1 MKKNPQILK
10 KEICEILKRVA
21 PQITKQT
28 LREIQNGK
36 SITDLKVID
45 SLNLVALLCEL
56 ELVFGVKLE
65 PEDVSIEKFETLEKI
80 IKILQAK
87 TS

>member
-1 MKKNPQILK
+1 MKTNPQNFK
-10 KEICEILKRVA
+10 KEICKILKRVA

-56 ELVFGVKLE
+56 EAVFGVKLE
-65 PEDVSIEKFETLEKI
+65 PEDVSIENFETLEKI
-80 IKILQAK
+80 TKILQAK